1 MHVAIR
7 AFEPDPNSHRMT
19 TLRWILGITM
29 AIASAGFIALAI
41 IAGGFRRSFTG
52 SDNSV
57 PLVTIF
63 VVTATLVLASL
74 VWPER
79 RLVLHVVAVLMVA
92 LCIGCAFIARQTA
105 ATATIGVLY
114 AIGWLTF
121 YYRTAWAP
129 AGPVTGN

>member
-1 MHVAIR
+1 
-7 AFEPDPNSHRMT
+7 MT
-19 TLRWILGITM
+19 TLRWILGITT
-29 AIASAGFIALAI
+29 AVASAGFIAIAI

-63 VVTATLVLASL
+63 FVSAGLVLASL

-79 RLVLHVVAVLMVA
+79 RLLLHVVAVLMVA
-92 LCIGCAFIARQTA
+92 LCIACAFIARQTA
-105 ATATIGVLY
+105 MTAVLGALY

-121 YYRTAWAP
+121 YYRTVWAP
-129 AGPVTGN
+129 AG